1 MIDTILLIAAIIIM
15 LAIFIS
21 AYRFI
26 IGPDIVDRVISFD
39 VITVSS
45 IALIAIIANMLG
57 RIIYLDIA
65 IVYGV
70 LSFLSVII
78 ISRYLE
84 KGI

>member
-1 MIDTILLIAAIIIM
+1 MVDTILLIAAVIIM

-21 AYRFI
+21 AFRI
-26 IGPDIVDRVISFD
+26 VIGPDIVDRVISFD

-45 IALIAIIANMLG
+45 IALISIVSSLLG
-57 RIIYLDIA
+57 RIIYLYIA

-78 ISRYLE
+78 IGLYIE
-84 KGI
+84 KGL

>member
-1 MIDTILLIAAIIIM
+1 MINTILLIAAIIIM

-26 IGPDIVDRVISFD
+26 IGPNIVDRVISFD

-45 IALIAIIANMLG
+45 IALIVIITSMLG

-65 IVYGV
+65 IVYGI

-78 ISRYLE
+78 IGRYLE
-84 KGI
+84 KGM

>member
-1 MIDTILLIAAIIIM
+1 MIDNILLTAAIIMM

-39 VITVSS
+39 VMTVSS
-45 IALIAIIANMLG
+45 IAIIAIISSFFN

-65 IVYGV
+65 IVYGI
-70 LSFLSVII
+70 LSFLSVIVVG
-78 ISRYLE
+78 RFLE
-84 KGI
+84 KGM

>member
-1 MIDTILLIAAIIIM
+1 MINTILLIAAIIIM

-26 IGPDIVDRVISFD
+26 IGPNIVDRVISFD

-45 IALIAIIANMLG
+45 IALIVIITSMLG
-57 RIIYLDIA
+57 KIIYLDIA
-65 IVYGV
+65 IVYGI

-78 ISRYLE
+78 IGRYLE
-84 KGI
+84 KGM